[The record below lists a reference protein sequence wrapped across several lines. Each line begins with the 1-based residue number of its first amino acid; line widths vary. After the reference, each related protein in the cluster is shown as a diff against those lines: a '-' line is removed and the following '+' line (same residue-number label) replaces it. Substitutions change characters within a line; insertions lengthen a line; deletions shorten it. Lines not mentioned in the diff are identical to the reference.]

1 MIIRT
6 YQLKKMNRTDLIKQL
21 KEFFYIDELVC
32 NHTFAKWGEQSWQF
46 LRTEYL
52 ADLLVIRRD
61 IVKKPMFCNNND
73 KRLHQKGLRCNRCDL
88 VRTKQE
94 VYLSS
99 HILGCAGD
107 FTSPDCTAE
116 QMRQLIKNNAAL
128 LPYQCRIE
136 GDVSWLHVDT
146 LPQYNITDKV
156 YEFKG

>member
-6 YQLKKMNRTDLIKQL
+6 YQLKKMNRTEIIKQL
-21 KEFFYIDELVC
+21 KEFFDIDELVC
-32 NHTFAKWGEQSWQF
+32 NHTLQKWGEQSWQF

-52 ADLLVIRRD
+52 ADLLMIRRD
-61 IVKKPMFCNNND
+61 IIKKPMFCND
-73 KRLHQKGLRCNRCDL
+73 KNHHQKGLRCNRCDL
-88 VRTKQE
+88 VRTKQV

-107 FTSPDCTAE
+107 FTSPNYTAE

-128 LPYQCRIE
+128 LPYPCRIE